1 MLVISSYLV
10 VTAVCEQEWLFL
22 QNNLRIHLED
32 LLLTS
37 INSEKE
43 VFQLI
48 KGPGPPKASS
58 VIPGKATQHYGQ
70 MTMIPSPIV
79 SMVMKTIE
87 SHFENIESNE
97 ALKHIELARSHAN
110 NPNLFKYH
118 MGEAERYKQVAH
130 SKNINDLIRNKLS
143 DSELDKID
151 GQIAALRR
159 GKLSNP
165 DVMRQLQQLQ
175 IERNRRKDILM
186 QNEVQAYNNYL
197 TNPFSSMNEKP
208 QTLPENHAQ
217 RSLQQFLQTHHGVVT
232 PNFCGDLIIDGKKI
246 SEDPHDVP
254 RLVHYLTKDIS
265 GPPPTGVKEMIEAM
279 RRRGF
284 DVQNDLG
291 NTYLKHQLRLEQK
304 QASLSHD
311 RRQKIMT
318 SQTARRSRISRKPY
332 HHSTPTARTTPL
344 PPSFDTPSSSLSR
357 SSSSF
362 GPDDDDHDDF
372 TTPRGSTMRTTPDTL
387 AHHTTPQSTRSS
399 TATRP
404 SKIPQPT
411 AKTPVGRPRRSSGYA
426 SYVSPYSKTMSLRQS
441 MQKYLKSPSLLYAKR
456 PATPKQGYDPLFYHP
471 SPAPRPPSIPSP
483 AETRS
488 RRRAKIQKGEIP
500 PYFPSL

>member
-1 MLVISSYLV
+1 MAFPSEQSANPFGGPPSYIH
-10 VTAVCEQEWLFL
+10 Q
-22 QNNLRIHLED
+22 LRKGSVPID
-32 LLLTS
+32 P
-37 INSEKE
+37 
-43 VFQLI
+43 
-48 KGPGPPKASS
+48 GPGPPKASS
-58 VIPGKATQHYGQ
+58 VIPGKTTQHYGQ

-110 NPNLFKYH
+110 NPNLFKFH

-175 IERNRRKDILM
+175 IERNRRMDILM

-232 PNFCGDLIIDGKKI
+232 PNSCGHLIIDGKKV

-284 DVQNDLG
+284 DVENDLG
-291 NTYLKHQLRLEQK
+291 NTYLKHQLRLEHGR
-304 QASLSHD
+304 S
-311 RRQKIMT
+311 QKIMT
-318 SQTARRSRISRKPY
+318 SQTARKSRISRKPY
-332 HHSTPTARTTPL
+332 HHYSTPARGTPV
-344 PPSFDTPSSSLSR
+344 PPSFVTPPSSSSSSSR
-357 SSSSF
+357 RTSSSF
-362 GPDDDDHDDF
+362 GPDDDDF
-372 TTPRGSTMRTTPDTL
+372 TTPPGSRMLQRTPDTL
-387 AHHTTPQSTRSS
+387 AHHTTPTSRRSS
-399 TATRP
+399 STPARP
-404 SKIPQPT
+404 SRIPQPT
-411 AKTPVGRPRRSSGYA
+411 AKTPAAPR
-426 SYVSPYSKTMSLRQS
+426 SYVSPYSKTMSLRES
-441 MQKYLKSPSLLYAKR
+441 MQKYVKSPSLLYAKR

-471 SPAPRPPSIPSP
+471 SPDAQRSRSIPSP

-500 PYFPSL
+500 PYFPSLETPHRKKRK

>member
-1 MLVISSYLV
+1 MAFPSEQSANPFGGPPSYIH
-10 VTAVCEQEWLFL
+10 Q
-22 QNNLRIHLED
+22 LRKGSVPID
-32 LLLTS
+32 P
-37 INSEKE
+37 
-43 VFQLI
+43 
-48 KGPGPPKASS
+48 GPGPPKASS
-58 VIPGKATQHYGQ
+58 VIPGKTTQHYGQ

-232 PNFCGDLIIDGKKI
+232 PNARGHLIIDGKKI

-291 NTYLKHQLRLEQK
+291 NTYLKHQLRLEQR

-332 HHSTPTARTTPL
+332 DHSTPTTTRTTPL
-344 PPSFDTPSSSLSR
+344 VPPSFHTPPSSSR

-362 GPDDDDHDDF
+362 GPDDDDDDDDF
-372 TTPRGSTMRTTPDTL
+372 TTPRGSSRMRTTPDTL
-387 AHHTTPQSTRSS
+387 AHHTTPTSRGSSSAPARPTR
-399 TATRP
+399 
-404 SKIPQPT
+404 IPQPT
-411 AKTPVGRPRRSSGYA
+411 AKTPAARPRRSSGYG
-426 SYVSPYSKTMSLRQS
+426 SYISPYSKTMTFRES
-441 MQKYLKSPSLLYAKR
+441 MQKYVKSPSLLYAKR

-471 SPAPRPPSIPSP
+471 SPRPPSIPSP

-488 RRRAKIQKGEIP
+488 RRRAKIAKGEIP
-500 PYFPSL
+500 PYFPSLQTPHRKKRK